1 MALNFGQLLA
11 APISGR
17 TGGVK
22 AGTGITIAPDGTISS
37 NGGVTQII
45 AGTNITVSPAGGT
58 GAVTINATGGGAGG
72 LTGLQEIDD
81 ISAGFN
87 GTTTTFL
94 LQIAGSNL
102 PAGTGVGQLILVIGG
117 AVQNPGDAFTFNSVT
132 SQVTFTSAPLTGR
145 TFIGWVGGSSTPATT
160 LTAGL
165 GIRITGT
172 AIKVNISQQ
181 TNPPAQGTGAAQA
194 ETGAMYWD
202 DTFGTTFI
210 LYDNGGNPTWV
221 PATSAA
227 GGGTITGVTAGT
239 GLTGGGTTGAVT
251 LNLGNTAVAAG
262 SYTAPTLS
270 IDAQGRI
277 TSASSN
283 SYLPLSGG
291 VLSGSVILNSPT
303 AAVFGLAV
311 RSQLSPSVNS
321 SGIFGNSSL
330 DGQSGCW
337 VVQSV
342 TQSDYWQGLQASD
355 GSLILGTEVG
365 IKGSFN
371 FSNGAYTPASDIKF
385 KSNIQPLDPNQYL
398 DFINQLTPC
407 TYDMNGEGTIGFVAQ
422 EVEEVLPIL
431 VGEISLPDKTNPD
444 ARDISKTMNYMG
456 LTSPLVAAIQALTSR
471 LIAVEAELAALKAN

>member
-1 MALNFGQLLA
+1 
-11 APISGR
+11 
-17 TGGVK
+17 
-22 AGTGITIAPDGTISS
+22 
-37 NGGVTQII
+37 
-45 AGTNITVSPAGGT
+45 
-58 GAVTINATGGGAGG
+58 
-72 LTGLQEIDD
+72 
-81 ISAGFN
+81 
-87 GTTTTFL
+87 
-94 LQIAGSNL
+94 
-102 PAGTGVGQLILVIGG
+102 
-117 AVQNPGDAFTFNSVT
+117 
-132 SQVTFTSAPLTGR
+132 
-145 TFIGWVGGSSTPATT
+145 
-160 LTAGL
+160 L